1 MNTQP
6 APLSRRRFVGA
17 AGLVAGSMITRPL
30 FGQNAASNKLNV
42 ALIGVWGRGL
52 AHYNSIAEE
61 NVVALCDI
69 NEARFPD
76 ALKRFPG
83 ATTYIDWRKCL
94 DHKDLDAVV
103 VCTPDHTHAFIA
115 NWALKRDL
123 HCYCEK
129 PLAITVNEART
140 VRSTWESKKG
150 KLATQVGMQRHEQ
163 PNFNRVKE
171 LIRDG
176 AIGELKAAYAWG

>member
-1 MNTQP
+1 MSTSYP
-6 APLSRRRFVGA
+6 SSIPLSRRRFVGA

-30 FGQNAASNKLNV
+30 YGANAPSNKLNV

-83 ATTYIDWRKCL
+83 ATTYVEWRKCL
-94 DHKDLDAVV
+94 DHK
-103 VCTPDHTHAFIA
+103 
-115 NWALKRDL
+115 
-123 HCYCEK
+123 
-129 PLAITVNEART
+129 
-140 VRSTWESKKG
+140 G
-150 KLATQVGMQRHEQ
+150 
-163 PNFNRVKE
+163 
-171 LIRDG
+171 
-176 AIGELKAAYAWG
+176 